1 MLTNICPVCD
11 SNVDANRVILVH
23 RNGIVQRSYFVGSDE
38 EAAGEDRYRPPHGID
53 KRGADGARMIH
64 NASPV
69 SRTPPAGADFCHVGS
84 YEGSNSELL
93 ALLSQ

>member
-11 SNVDANRVILVH
+11 SANRVILVL
-23 RNGIVQRSYFVGSDE
+23 RNGIVQRSDFIGSDE
-38 EAAGEDRYRPPHGID
+38 EAAGEDRYRRPHGID
-53 KRGADGARMIH
+53 KQAADGARMIH
-64 NASPV
+64 SASPV
-69 SRTPPAGADFCHVGS
+69 SRTPAAGAEFRHVGS

>member
-11 SNVDANRVILVH
+11 SNVDANRVILVL
-23 RNGIVQRSYFVGSDE
+23 RNGIVQRSDFVGSDE
-38 EAAGEDRYRPPHGID
+38 EAAGEDRYWRPHGIH
-53 KRGADGARMIH
+53 KRVPMRADDSQRLASLADARGRRRIL
-64 NASPV
+64 P
-69 SRTPPAGADFCHVGS
+69 RRS